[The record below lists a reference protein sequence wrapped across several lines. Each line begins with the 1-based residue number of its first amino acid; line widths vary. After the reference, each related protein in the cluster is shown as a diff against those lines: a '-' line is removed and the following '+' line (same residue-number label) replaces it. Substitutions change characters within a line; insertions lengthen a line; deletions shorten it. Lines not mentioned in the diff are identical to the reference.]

1 MKPAK
6 YMAQSQGLFGLTIG
20 YAGTIEKALKKA
32 RISKTDKDFGL
43 FAVRDGGIVRIQR
56 NGRVF

>member
-20 YAGTIEKALKKA
+20 YADTIEKALKKA
-32 RISKTDKDFGL
+32 RISKTSKDFGL
-43 FAVRDGGIVRIQR
+43 FTVKDGGIVRILR

>member
-20 YAGTIEKALKKA
+20 YADTIEKALKKA

-43 FAVRDGGIVRIQR
+43 FTVKGNGIVRIQR